1 MSIPWHLL
9 VHAGTAELICRSCNF
24 KVPFARLILSSTH
37 QSYRLPALCQ
47 KLVDTT
53 VEDDSEGLSSMIGKR
68 SATTLIA
75 VLTATSV
82 AVLLATELELCLAL
96 FCWAAANLLGLP
108 FSVFV
113 AGEAISALLA
123 AYVAVLLFVRI
134 YRIERQIAR
143 GEDYEDV
150 SWRLFSP
157 S

>member
-1 MSIPWHLL
+1 
-9 VHAGTAELICRSCNF
+9 
-24 KVPFARLILSSTH
+24 
-37 QSYRLPALCQ
+37 
-47 KLVDTT
+47 
-53 VEDDSEGLSSMIGKR
+53 MISKR
-68 SATTLIA
+68 SATSLIA
-75 VLTATSV
+75 VLTAASV

-108 FSVFV
+108 FSLFV

-134 YRIERQIAR
+134 YRIERQIAQ